1 MNEIDYSTRQLNRLR
16 RRILRV
22 YGTARRE
29 MTEQLTEF
37 LEHYQKLDA
46 YKRQQLEAGKITE
59 SDYRTWLRNQV
70 FQSELMHKKL
80 DNITQTC
87 TAAQQTAYKL
97 ARDEQYD
104 LFAFGANYAFY
115 EMEQAAGTA
124 FNLTLYNTEAVKRL
138 LVENPR
144 LVPNKR
150 IKSESNKTYDARVF
164 NRYVTQGIIQ
174 GKSVH
179 DIATQAVKGMADTE
193 VHWAMNNAI
202 TALTSAQNAGALQ
215 QMRNAQALGIEVQKR
230 WNSTL
235 DYRTREMHRLLD
247 QETADLDEPFEV
259 DGYEIQYPGDPN
271 AAPEM
276 VYHCRCKLTSFL
288 PRYPRRSASR
298 RDNTTGEAVPEQSYE
313 EWYEG
318 KKADQNDLSRS
329 IRGSGNGEGN
339 SGETIRKFLGTINLN
354 DTERVEA
361 VKDAFCKQ
369 YSSSPVENMMV
380 ITRTGEVYF
389 MTDNNP
395 RGVDCSYLGDKL
407 EESYNIHTHP
417 PDTTQY
423 SFSTDADIPAAFSD
437 GTAIMEAVDYKYR
450 YQFIVPKEITFE
462 QWETVCAEVREERN
476 AVLENHGY
484 GFDDYEENIQHV
496 IIDETCHRLGLKCY
510 HREKRK

>member
-70 FQSELMHKKL
+70 FQSEMMHQKL

-87 TAAQQTAYKL
+87 TTAQQTAYKL

-115 EMEQAAGTA
+115 EMEQVAGTA

-150 IKSESNKTYDARVF
+150 IKSENNKTYDARVF

-179 DIATQAVKGMADTE
+179 DIAVQAVQGMADTE

-202 TALTSAQNAGALQ
+202 TALTGAQNAGTMQ
-215 QMRNAQALGIEVQKR
+215 QLRNAQALGIEVQKR
-230 WNSTL
+230 WTSTL

-247 QETADLDEPFEV
+247 QETADLDEPFKV
-259 DGYEIQYPGDPN
+259 QGYEIQYPGDPN

-276 VYHCRCKLTSFL
+276 VYHCRCKLSSVL
-288 PRYPRRSASR
+288 VKYPRQTAAR
-298 RDNTTGEAVPEQSYE
+298 RDNTTKEVTSDLTYT
-313 EWYEG
+313 EWYKAKGGTEAEQMWWAKERKRRKEG
-318 KKADQNDLSRS
+318 SKN
-329 IRGSGNGEGN
+329 E
-339 SGETIRKFLGTINLN
+339 
-354 DTERVEA
+354 
-361 VKDAFCKQ
+361 
-369 YSSSPVENMMV
+369 
-380 ITRTGEVYF
+380 
-389 MTDNNP
+389 
-395 RGVDCSYLGDKL
+395 
-407 EESYNIHTHP
+407 
-417 PDTTQY
+417 
-423 SFSTDADIPAAFSD
+423 
-437 GTAIMEAVDYKYR
+437 
-450 YQFIVPKEITFE
+450 
-462 QWETVCAEVREERN
+462 
-476 AVLENHGY
+476 
-484 GFDDYEENIQHV
+484 
-496 IIDETCHRLGLKCY
+496 
-510 HREKRK
+510 

>member
-70 FQSELMHKKL
+70 FQSEMMYKKL

-87 TAAQQTAYKL
+87 TTAQQTAYKL

-138 LVENPR
+138 LKENPR

-150 IKSESNKTYDARVF
+150 IKSESNRTYDARVF

-174 GKSVH
+174 GKNVH
-179 DIATQAVKGMADTE
+179 DIAVQAVQGMADTE

-215 QMRNAQALGIEVQKR
+215 QMRNAKERGIEVQKR
-230 WNSTL
+230 WNRTL

-288 PRYPRRSASR
+288 PKYHRRNASR
-298 RDNTTGEAVPEQSYE
+298 RDNVTGEVVPAQSYE

-318 KKADQNDLSRS
+318 KKKRYSDLHLTAQPVTMQSISSVKSFNCETLDGAKQRQLQNAHKRLLMTAAKQPPGVEVGKVFDLNMKPLTQDV
-329 IRGSGNGEGN
+329 IGSAEGHSVKLTDFN
-339 SGETIRKFLGTINLN
+339 
-354 DTERVEA
+354 VPYA
-361 VKDAFCKQ
+361 V
-369 YSSSPVENMMV
+369 
-380 ITRTGEVYF
+380 
-389 MTDNNP
+389 
-395 RGVDCSYLGDKL
+395 
-407 EESYNIHTHP
+407 IHTHP
-417 PDTTQY
+417 ACGIFSHGDLS
-423 SFSTDADIPAAFSD
+423 SFTKNTNLKLM
-437 GTAIMEAVDYKYR
+437 TAIGHNGHIYAVEKSADYDAVAAKNIVWQLNAEIDR
-450 YQFIVPKEITFE
+450 LKNIPRAELPNEQFLE
-462 QWETVCAEVREERN
+462 QAEKLVWKAIEE
-476 AVLENHGY
+476 LQENGVK
-484 GFDDYEENIQHV
+484 FYE
-496 IIDETCHRLGLKCY
+496 
-510 HREKRK
+510 